1 MRVTIEDYLPE
12 TTAAGADATGEMH
25 SLDTDGTVPDK
36 AEHSSS
42 TSATMLLILI
52 LDIFIMRIHQM
63 HL

>member
-1 MRVTIEDYLPE
+1 MRITIEDYLPE
-12 TTAAGADATGEMH
+12 TTAAGADATGEIH
-25 SLDTDGTVPDK
+25 SLDTDRTVLDR
-36 AEHSSS
+36 EENSSS